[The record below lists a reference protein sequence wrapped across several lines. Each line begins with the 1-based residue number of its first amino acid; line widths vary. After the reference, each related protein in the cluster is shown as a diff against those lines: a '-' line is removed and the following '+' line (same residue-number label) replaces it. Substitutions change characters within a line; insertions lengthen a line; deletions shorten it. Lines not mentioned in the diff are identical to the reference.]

1 MTNMASYH
9 STLPHSEAHLDE
21 QSALGT
27 IDPSSNLKGQP
38 VYLWSGAADEVVNP
52 LDLADLALKSCL
64 QVKVLY
70 AMVRC
75 MTGVQ

>member
-27 IDPSSNLKGQP
+27 IDPSSILKDSPSIFGRGR
-38 VYLWSGAADEVVNP
+38 LM
-52 LDLADLALKSCL
+52 KSSIRSTWL
-64 QVKVLY
+64 TS
-70 AMVRC
+70 R
-75 MTGVQ
+75 